1 MHVSPAQPSFV
12 ISQRTGGTVK
22 IAPQTIPQTR
32 QSTVVN
38 GQCYQ
43 TVQEGVQGN
52 MAKPLDE
59 VNRKGMNCDG
69 QGVYA

>member
-1 MHVSPAQPSFV
+1 M
-12 ISQRTGGTVK
+12 K